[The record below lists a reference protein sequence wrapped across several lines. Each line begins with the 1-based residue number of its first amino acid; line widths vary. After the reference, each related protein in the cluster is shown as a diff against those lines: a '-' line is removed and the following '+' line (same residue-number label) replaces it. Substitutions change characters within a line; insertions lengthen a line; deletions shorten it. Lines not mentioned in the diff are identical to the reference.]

1 MIGLREQFAFRFADL
16 RSHANDFEFFGHPFS
31 KEVKEAPQDVQIEVY
46 DLKRDPLMKEMF
58 KDLMQSPR
66 PKNET
71 LLEFYEKYIQNSN
84 KYPSIMNH
92 AKKMA
97 SIFGSTYT
105 CEQLFSKMK
114 HCKSQTRSNITDE
127 HLNDSLRLATSKL
140 KPNIG
145 KLARE
150 KQHHP
155 SH

>member
-1 MIGLREQFAFRFADL
+1 
-16 RSHANDFEFFGHPFS
+16 
-31 KEVKEAPQDVQIEVY
+31 
-46 DLKRDPLMKEMF
+46 
-58 KDLMQSPR
+58 
-66 PKNET
+66 
-71 LLEFYEKYIQNSN
+71 
-84 KYPSIMNH
+84 MNH

-155 SH
+155 SHWVLNTNINCINLQFRSQISFTSNVYVLFLFFLFSHCISYFLKCIVNKYFLYVCLYLFSWIVLSIKR